1 MQNLKPSANG
11 IFVWGSE
18 KQNLDFKAKFRN
30 LLKSLDAFIFP
41 SISPLKKTHKNKNK
55 ISANQNKTM
64 QRLNTPSLLIP

>member
-30 LLKSLDAFIFP
+30 LLKSLDAFIFT
-41 SISPLKKTHKNKNK
+41 SISPLKKNPQKQK
-55 ISANQNKTM
+55 
-64 QRLNTPSLLIP
+64 